1 MAEGAPRL
9 VATDL
14 DGTLVHSDGSLT
26 PRTREVLA
34 ALEALGVPLVVVTA
48 RPMRWMDELW
58 PLVGRAGLGVVSNG
72 AIVYDVARGRPA
84 RVTGIDAAEGLVL
97 AAAIRAAVPE
107 ATFAIECV
115 SGLKRDP
122 RFLEPHEVPPGS
134 PVAELEELWSEPA
147 VKVMVRC
154 PSMEPGDLLSRTA
167 EAVGD
172 LATVSWTVAG
182 LVEIGPRGVTKATT
196 LAEVC
201 AELGVD
207 AADVVA
213 FGDMPN
219 DIPMLTWA
227 GTGYA
232 MANAHPSVLACADH
246 VAPGNDAD
254 GVAETLA
261 ALFGL

>member
-1 MAEGAPRL
+1 MAEGLPRL

-26 PRTREVLA
+26 ARTREVLA
-34 ALEALGVPLVVVTA
+34 ALDARGVPLVVVTA

-58 PLVGRAGLGVVSNG
+58 PLVGRVGLGVVSNG

-84 RVTGIDAAEGLVL
+84 RVTGIEAAEGLALV
-97 AAAIRAAVPE
+97 AAIRAAVPD
-107 ATFAIECV
+107 AAFALECV
-115 SGLKRDP
+115 SGIKRDP

-134 PVAELEELWSEPA
+134 PVAELEELWTEPV

-154 PSMEPGDLLSRTA
+154 PTMDPADLLSRTA
-167 EAVGD
+167 AAAGE
-172 LATVSWTVAG
+172 LASVSWTTVG

-201 AELGVD
+201 AGLGVD
-207 AADVVA
+207 ASEVVA

-219 DIPMLTWA
+219 DIPMLSWA
-227 GTGYA
+227 GIGYA
-232 MANAHPSVLACADH
+232 MANGHPTVIACADH
-246 VAPGNDAD
+246 VAPGNDDD

-261 ALFGL
+261 AIFGL